1 MRRSRRQTAFPI
13 FLAPASWMAGLS
25 LASIGLVRRDPLIF
39 DFLRSISSAVHAHDI
54 AVKPCPMEIVIPN
67 APVYERAAVTNGPPS
82 ITLNP
87 SSAIPLH
94 QVRDDKLRRSPCPK
108 DPSSPKP
115 FATSLCIWRV
125 IRRRTPCRQQ
135 PQAFPECF
143 RRELR
148 FWPVH
153 QLSRSGWSLTIF
165 E

>member
-1 MRRSRRQTAFPI
+1 MRRSWRQTAFPI
-13 FLAPASWMAGLS
+13 FLAPASWTAGLS
-25 LASIGLVRRDPLIF
+25 LTCIGLVRRDPLTF
-39 DFLRSISSAVHAHDI
+39 DFLRSSIFVRARARNRGATMPDGNRD
-54 AVKPCPMEIVIPN
+54 AY
-67 APVYERAAVTNGPPS
+67 APIYERAAVTNGPPS
-82 ITLNP
+82 ITLNRL
-87 SSAIPLH
+87 A
-94 QVRDDKLRRSPCPK
+94 RSLCIKCATISFEGLLPK
-108 DPSSPKP
+108 GAFSPKP